1 MCVAAHNSSVFAS
14 FGQRSSSLRKM
25 ASSRSL
31 KSTVCVMF
39 LRLHILLLPGDTF
52 STYIYVLDEQGM
64 HVVDLAPLAR
74 LVQLVEPPLDLHNL
88 VVAPALVD
96 ADQVASTLIH
106 DLPLVAAQAAA
117 LTRARGLS

>member
-1 MCVAAHNSSVFAS
+1 MRQLHRVHTQLGCALLQPSQPELPELRAGVRGSVVN
-14 FGQRSSSLRKM
+14 QDLRQTLE
-25 ASSRSL
+25 R
-31 KSTVCVMF
+31 V
-39 LRLHILLLPGDTF
+39 P
-52 STYIYVLDEQGM
+52 E
-64 HVVDLAPLAR
+64 LAR
-74 LVQLVEPPLDLHNL
+74 TLGSQLATPQGQARYVTLLVQLVETPLDLHNL